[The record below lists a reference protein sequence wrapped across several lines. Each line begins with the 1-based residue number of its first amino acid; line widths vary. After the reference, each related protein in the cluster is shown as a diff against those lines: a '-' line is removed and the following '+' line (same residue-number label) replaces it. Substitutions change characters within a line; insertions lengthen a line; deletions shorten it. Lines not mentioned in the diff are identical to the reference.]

1 MGKLIEKLR
10 PLSLTDYFG
19 HKNVVGKDTLL
30 GKMLEKK
37 EISSMILWGPTGCGK
52 TSLANI
58 IANMNSNNSCFI
70 KLSATACGIG
80 DIRRA
85 LETASDAKKKSTHSS
100 GSIIVFMDE
109 INRFN
114 KLQQDIFLPHIE
126 AGTFTL
132 IGATTENPSFSLNS
146 ALMSRCRV
154 FKFDKL
160 TSDDLQSIICRS
172 LALINNKIH
181 LVDSKFTE
189 RTDIESGCCYPEYA
203 IDDDALKW
211 LAELSDGD
219 ARIAL
224 NTVELMVKLSEDS
237 KAQINFS
244 LQNVKTNIQRAY
256 LLSVKECDQNKDLV
270 SAMHKSIRAGNSNAA
285 LYWLARLMAAREDP
299 VFIGKRLIRIANE
312 DVDISDPHTLDTA
325 VHTMNACQM
334 IGMPECDVML
344 GQCVLYLCKAKKIK
358 FIERFDSAEEYVGG
372 N

>member
-1 MGKLIEKLR
+1 
-10 PLSLTDYFG
+10 
-19 HKNVVGKDTLL
+19 
-30 GKMLEKK
+30 
-37 EISSMILWGPTGCGK
+37 
-52 TSLANI
+52 
-58 IANMNSNNSCFI
+58 
-70 KLSATACGIG
+70 
-80 DIRRA
+80 
-85 LETASDAKKKSTHSS
+85 
-100 GSIIVFMDE
+100 MDE
-109 INRFN
+109 IHRFN

-189 RTDIESGCCYPEYA
+189 RTDIESGCCRPEYT

-211 LAELSDGD
+211 LAEMSDGD
-219 ARIAL
+219 ARVAL

-237 KAQINFS
+237 DAQINFS

-270 SAMHKSIRAGNSNAA
+270 SAMHKSIRAGDLNGA

-312 DVDISDPHTLDTA
+312 DVDISDPHAL
-325 VHTMNACQM
+325 
-334 IGMPECDVML
+334 GMLINQFMVI
-344 GQCVLYLCKAKKIK
+344 Y
-358 FIERFDSAEEYVGG
+358 
-372 N
+372 